1 MNNKHK
7 KKNSKKN
14 STLKVTAFNPNFLI
28 WLLGFGFTLWGNFY
42 FYSLENKISWLLAV
56 FLIVFLLALFADSVY
71 YIFTKEEIY
80 FVHFWGYK
88 GRLPWFYITSITK
101 HNFWD
106 SIGFRELMGY
116 EVYYDQPYKGRL
128 IRKIIFLA
136 LTPKVKKALNKFYR
150 GEITFETKPRKKKK

>member
-1 MNNKHK
+1 MKNKQKNVKSSEKAIK
-7 KKNSKKN
+7 K
-14 STLKVTAFNPNFLI
+14 TIAFNPNYII

-42 FYSLENKISWLLAV
+42 FYSLENKISWLLVV
-56 FLIVFLLALFADSVY
+56 FLIIFLLALFADAVY

-88 GRLPWFYITSITK
+88 GRLPWFYVSSITK

-106 SIGFRELMGY
+106 SFGFRELMGY

-128 IRKIIFLA
+128 IRKTLILA
-136 LTPKVKKALNKFYR
+136 LTPKVKKCLNKFYR
-150 GEITFETKPRKKKK
+150 GEITFETKHHKKKR